1 MATDTDNP
9 VVIIDNGSGVMKV
22 GLSGGDLPSHVFP
35 SVVGRPRHKGV
46 MVGFHSGPY
55 VGEEARCKR
64 GILSLKHPV
73 EHGIV
78 NNWDDAVHIWHH
90 AFYNELRIAPEQHT
104 VLLTETALNPRAN
117 REKMTQ
123 IMFETFNTPAFYVA
137 NQAILSLF
145 AGNKLNGVVIESGY
159 TRTRITPCY
168 EGIALRHA
176 FAGLDF
182 GGQEVTDYLMDLL
195 NQRGYSLTST
205 STERAIVADIK
216 QELGFI
222 ALDYDN
228 ALEAAETSSDGEV
241 NYELP
246 DGQVITIGP
255 ELFQCVEVLFKPSL
269 VGLEQDGIHHGLCNS
284 IKKCDAEMQNELFE
298 NIVLSGG
305 NTMFNGFDQRLVK
318 EVKALVSNKIL
329 IDGYLREMN
338 KKQPT
343 KALYKDIVGL
353 LNDFTSFRPDV
364 GTSKKESR
372 FCLPWIGGFVM
383 SSTSEFKD
391 ICITAGEYD
400 EIGPAIVHRKCTV

>member
-55 VGEEARCKR
+55 VGEEAQCKR

-145 AGNKLNGVVIESGY
+145 AGNKLNGVIIESGY
-159 TRTRITPCY
+159 MTTRITPCF
-168 EGIALRHA
+168 EGITLRHA
-176 FAGLDF
+176 ITRLDF
-182 GGQEVTDYLMDLL
+182 GGQEVTDYLIDLL
-195 NQRGYSLTST
+195 NKRGYSISNT
-205 STERAIVADIK
+205 STERGIVVDLK
-216 QELGFI
+216 QKHAFI
-222 ALDYDN
+222 TLDYDT
-228 ALEAAETSSDGEV
+228 AL
-241 NYELP
+241 
-246 DGQVITIGP
+246 
-255 ELFQCVEVLFKPSL
+255 EVLFKPSM
-269 VGLEQDGIHHGLCNS
+269 VGLEQEGIHHGLCNS
-284 IKKCDAEMQNELFE
+284 IKKCDKEMQNELFE

-305 NTMFNGFDQRLVK
+305 NTMLDGFEQRLVK
-318 EVKALVSNKIL
+318 EVKALVSNKTL

-338 KKQPT
+338 KAQPT

-353 LNDFTSFRPDV
+353 LNNYTSFRPDV
-364 GTSKKESR
+364 GSSKKKKKG
-372 FCLPWIGGFVM
+372 IANV
-383 SSTSEFKD
+383 
-391 ICITAGEYD
+391 
-400 EIGPAIVHRKCTV
+400 

>member
-55 VGEEARCKR
+55 VGEEAQCKR

-176 FAGLDF
+176 FEGLDF

-246 DGQVITIGP
+246 DGQFLTIGA
-255 ELFQCVEVLFKPSL
+255 ERFRCAEVLFEPL
-269 VGLEQDGIHHGLCNS
+269 LIGLEQDGIHHGLCNS
-284 IKKCDAEMQNELFE
+284 IEKCDKELQNELFD
-298 NIVLSGG
+298 NILFSGG
-305 NTMFNGFDQRLVK
+305 NTMFDGLDERLLK
-318 EVKALVSNKIL
+318 EVKALVSNKTL
-329 IDGYLREMN
+329 IDGYLREHYV
-338 KKQPT
+338 KQRA
-343 KALYKDIVGL
+343 KSLYKDIVDL
-353 LNDFTSFRPDV
+353 LNNYASFQPKLDCSQK
-364 GTSKKESR
+364 GSR
-372 FCLPWIGGFVM
+372 MYLPWIGGSVVA
-383 SSTSEFKD
+383 STSEFENV
-391 ICITAGEYD
+391 CITMDEYN
-400 EIGPAIVHRKCTV
+400 EIG